1 MCASKTF
8 LFLFLIKTMSKCLQF
23 RNFLLSFVH
32 SFITDSFT
40 PVSVQPKLS
49 AYPVPGLGNLR
60 STGNVSHL
68 QEMGM
73 KDG

>member
-1 MCASKTF
+1 
-8 LFLFLIKTMSKCLQF
+8 MSKCLRF

-40 PVSVQPKLS
+40 LMFVQPKLS
-49 AYPVPGLGNLR
+49 AYLVPDPGNLR

-68 QEMGM
+68 QEMGK